1 MRNGEDFAAG
11 ELEEAERILG
21 YTFKN
26 RELLKACFTHRS
38 YSNLFECKDNE
49 RLEFLGDAVLEL
61 AVTEQLFR
69 TREGE
74 GEGAL
79 TELRQRLVSQSAL
92 ERASERLGLMRYLR
106 HSGGESNLGGKTSS
120 NLFEAV
126 VGGIYLDGGMEE
138 VRPFLLRNLS
148 LIAPA
153 NYKTLLQEFVQ
164 ERTKSR
170 PVYETHAEGEGYV
183 CTVSALERRA
193 EGRGES
199 KKAAETSAA
208 EQLYQILIARDSIE
222 L

>member
-1 MRNGEDFAAG
+1 MRNGEDFAEG
-11 ELEEAERILG
+11 DLEEICRILG

-26 RELLKACFTHRS
+26 MELLKACFTHRS

-69 TREGE
+69 SHEER
-74 GEGAL
+74 EGAL

-92 ERASERLGLMRYLR
+92 ERASERLGLMRFLR
-106 HSGGESNLGGKTSS
+106 HSGGESNLRGKTSS

-170 PVYETHAEGEGYV
+170 PVYETHAEGEGYI
-183 CTVSALERRA
+183 CTVSALEQSA

-199 KKAAETSAA
+199 KKSAETSAA